1 MIDDHTQRIL
11 DRYAH
16 LTDDQLND
24 ELDKAKEAIRK
35 AEAVYMRH
43 YLASDK
49 DARETASMRFY
60 NIQLALRYRG
70 TKQ

>member
-1 MIDDHTQRIL
+1 MSDERQRIL

-35 AEAVYMRH
+35 AEVVYMRH
-43 YLASDK
+43 GLASDK
-49 DARETASMRFY
+49 DAMETASIRCY
-60 NIQLALRYRG
+60 NLQMVLRHRG
-70 TKQ
+70 QK